1 LAWINSLGAW
11 DYYTFELASIETLNI
26 QRETITTNYGNWNAA
41 ANFSYGQ
48 YESGE
53 MVTKIEANKEY
64 TINSDWLD
72 DEYFIWL
79 QELLMSK
86 EVYYCNSDGVFNP
99 IILTDNSYEIKSQL
113 NKKLNSLT
121 LKFKLAHK
129 IR

>member
-1 LAWINSLGAW
+1 
-11 DYYTFELASIETLNI
+11 
-26 QRETITTNYGNWNAA
+26 
-41 ANFSYGQ
+41 
-48 YESGE
+48 
-53 MVTKIEANKEY
+53 MVTKIEADKEY
-64 TINSDWLD
+64 TVNSDWLD

-86 EVYYCNSDGVFNP
+86 DVYYCNSDGTFNP
-99 IILTDNSYEIKSQL
+99 IILTDNSYEIKSEL